1 MHIIGWQC
9 FQLIFTLLTIMC
21 SICIKVI
28 HIAYN
33 YTFYISV
40 HHLCV
45 CVTKI
50 DTASPSFQHLQRLKV
65 AISGGVVSRCGRNS
79 RVPSD
84 HRLPPTYLYNTIHI
98 PTTSHRR
105 ENVGTILATR
115 LWILYNYIQIRYT
128 NMINMTN
135 IMKYVF

>member
-1 MHIIGWQC
+1 
-9 FQLIFTLLTIMC
+9 MC

-98 PTTSHRR
+98 PTHIADKMLVLYLQRDY
-105 ENVGTILATR
+105 EYYTITFKFD
-115 LWILYNYIQIRYT
+115 IQI
-128 NMINMTN
+128 
-135 IMKYVF
+135 